1 VAEVEEARPVEEAV
15 VPRVAEVAE
24 MADPALS
31 INAAT
36 ESAMQLCAW
45 HVDALNQNRRLAVR
59 VIAAELVVR
68 PAVGRL
74 GEAAR
79 PEGLV
84 VAPEAVMGA
93 VKAKLVRL

>member
-15 VPRVAEVAE
+15 VPRVAE

-74 GEAAR
+74 GGAAR
-79 PEGLV
+79 
-84 VAPEAVMGA
+84 
-93 VKAKLVRL
+93 